1 MRMRSAVFIGFLTL
15 AGMSAPFP
23 ASAAPLTAAD
33 ALATLA
39 ESRTEAE
46 TCVAV
51 IKARGDAADR
61 AAAELD
67 YMAARAASAGLL
79 EGLAAAAA
87 QCRKGDA
94 LPDMAARLHKL
105 TANRDRLCDRA
116 RTLIPPKDGSKGWW
130 LIAAEIV
137 GSTIAGKLLEA
148 AYDAIFEKVSGDKT
162 EQEACKNLQSR
173 LAGRAWPAFADIKP
187 GGEG

>member
-15 AGMSAPFP
+15 AGFSAAFP
-23 ASAAPLTAAD
+23 AFAAPPTATE

-39 ESRTEAE
+39 ESRMEAE

-67 YMAARAASAGLL
+67 YMAARAAAAGLL
-79 EGLAAAAA
+79 DGLSAAAA

-94 LPDMAARLHKL
+94 PPDTAARLDKL

-116 RTLIPPKDGSKGWW
+116 KTLIPPKDGSRGWW

-137 GSTIAGKLLEA
+137 GTLIVEKTLEA
-148 AYDAIFEKVSGDKT
+148 AYDAIIEKISGDKT
-162 EQEACKNLQSR
+162 DAEACKNLQSQ